1 METKKGKISL
11 LLAIIVTFGF
21 LGIVDSAIL
30 LDIHNNHV
38 TGKVSPFCITGAGC
52 DFFDQ
57 TGFSTIFGAPIGAIG
72 LVFYILFIVIV
83 MLKKYLGSYYKTKL
97 IALSILGV
105 LMSATMI
112 YVLLFVVKRYCSY
125 CWYAIVINLFI
136 AFFVALYCKK
146 EIKNATKDIE

>member
-21 LGIVDSAIL
+21 LGLVDSAIL
-30 LDIHNNHV
+30 LDIHNNHT
-38 TGKVSPFCITGAGC
+38 TGKVSQFCLPGAGC

-57 TGFSTIFGAPIGAIG
+57 TGFSTIYGLPIGTIG
-72 LVFYILFIVIV
+72 LVFYLLFIVIV
-83 MLKKYLGSYYKTKL
+83 MLKKYLSSYYKTKL
-97 IALSILGV
+97 IALSIIGV
-105 LMSATMI
+105 LMSAVMV

-136 AFFVALYCKK
+136 AFFVFLYCKR
-146 EIKNATKDIE
+146 EIKSVTKEVE